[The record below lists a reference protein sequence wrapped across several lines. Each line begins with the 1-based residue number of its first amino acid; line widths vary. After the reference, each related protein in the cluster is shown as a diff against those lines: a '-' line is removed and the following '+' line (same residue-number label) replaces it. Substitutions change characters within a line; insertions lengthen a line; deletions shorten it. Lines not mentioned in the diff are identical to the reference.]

1 MVERSIKKKILIV
14 DDIPENIRILMEILK
29 DDYVVVAAIN
39 GEKALK
45 MATTD
50 PVPDVILLDIMMPG
64 MDGYEVCTRLKADQK
79 TRAIPVIFVTA
90 KSEAKDEIKGLSLG
104 AVDYIT
110 KPISPPRVEARVK
123 SHLALSGAQKKLK
136 EQNKELI
143 EAAKLKEDVDNIV
156 RHDLKS
162 PLNSII
168 GLPQMMLE
176 NKSLGPEN
184 TESLKMI
191 EESGYRML
199 NMINLSLDLF
209 KMERGMYRFQP
220 APVDI
225 VKLVAKIV
233 TENQSLAVAKRIK
246 VKTMVQGQSEGESA
260 TFDVYG
266 EELLCYSMLA
276 NLVKNAMEASPEDET
291 VSILLQG
298 NEQGHIRIHNRAVV
312 PDDIRD
318 TFFEKYATSGKAGGT
333 GLGTYSAKLIAETQG
348 GQIQMVTS
356 QTEGTTVSVI
366 LPLAGADDRI
376 AIEGD
381 RPDRISAQAQKKAQI
396 KRPLHVLLVDDD
408 EDNQKI
414 LTRQLAHPQ
423 ITLTSAGNGREAL
436 EKIKSMDYDVVFMD
450 MEMPVMDGLT
460 AARRIREWEQGRIQV
475 SGVSVQ
481 ESNKSE
487 DLTPIVA
494 MTAHDDEKTKN
505 RCREAGFTDYVVKP
519 AHSATLWG
527 ILAGICNPVTE
538 IESGP
543 KTIPIE
549 DIETT
554 AAPTRD
560 DWDENSYIV
569 AIDAD
574 LEDLIPSFLD
584 NKMADAAKMRQAFQ
598 DNDLETVRRISH
610 KLKGSLN
617 MYGFG
622 AMSDLCA
629 DIEVAAKM
637 QKGTAIEANLDR
649 LETYFD
655 KIEISYTANP

>member
-45 MATTD
+45 MATSD

-64 MDGYEVCTRLKADQK
+64 MDGYEVCRRLKADQK
-79 TRAIPVIFVTA
+79 ARAIPVIFVTA

-110 KPISPPRVEARVK
+110 KPISPPRVEARIK
-123 SHLALSGAQKKLK
+123 SHLALRGAQKKLE

-156 RHDLKS
+156 RHDLKA
-162 PLNSII
+162 PLSSII
-168 GLPQMMLE
+168 GLPQMLLE
-176 NKSLGPEN
+176 NKTLGPEN
-184 TESLKMI
+184 EEFLKMI

-220 APVDI
+220 VQVDM

-233 TENQSLAVAKRIK
+233 AENQGLAEAKRIK
-246 VKTMVQGQSEGESA
+246 IKTMVQGQSEGGSA
-260 TFDVYG
+260 TFDVLG

-276 NLVKNAMEASPEDET
+276 NLVKNTMEASPEGEP
-291 VSILLQG
+291 VSIFLEG
-298 NEQGHIRIHNRAVV
+298 NEQGHIHIHNQGIV
-312 PDDIRD
+312 PNDIRD
-318 TFFEKYATSGKAGGT
+318 TFFGKYATCGKSGGT

-348 GQIQMVTS
+348 GEIRMVTS

-366 LPLAGADDRI
+366 LPLAGAGDPI

-381 RPDRISAQAQKKAQI
+381 RPDRISVQAQRKAEIQ
-396 KRPLHVLLVDDD
+396 RPLHVLLVDDD
-408 EDNQKI
+408 DDNQRI
-414 LTRQLAHPQ
+414 LTRQLAHSQ
-423 ITLTSAGNGREAL
+423 ISLASAGNGREAL
-436 EKIKSMDYDVVFMD
+436 EKMKSMDYDVVFMD

-460 AARRIREWEQGRIQV
+460 AARSIRKWEQATGKRQQAARHI
-475 SGVSVQ
+475 
-481 ESNKSE
+481 
-487 DLTPIVA
+487 PIVA

-519 AHSATLWG
+519 ADSATLWG
-527 ILAGICNPVTE
+527 ILAGICNPAAE
-538 IESGP
+538 IEPGP
-543 KTIPIE
+543 KTVPNE
-549 DIETT
+549 DTET
-554 AAPTRD
+554 AAAPKPA
-560 DWDENSYIV
+560 DWSESYIV

-584 NKMADAAKMRQAFQ
+584 NKIADTAKMRQALKDKEF
-598 DNDLETVRRISH
+598 ETVRRISH

-629 DIEVAAKM
+629 DIEAAATM
-637 QKGTAIEANLDR
+637 QKAAAIEANLDR

-655 KIEISYTANP
+655 KIEISYAANP